1 VVDGRRWYRVEVGEL
16 QVYIEKIDEFVS
28 WSLLYDCDEERKIL
42 IWKDCSKKMV
52 EMKGD
57 NVFKK

>member
-1 VVDGRRWYRVEVGEL
+1 MVEDGEL
-16 QVYIEKIDEFVS
+16 QVYIEKTDEFVL
-28 WSLLYDCDEERKIL
+28 WSLLYDCDEERKIS

-57 NVFKK
+57 HVFKE